1 MKKNLQIWSDIVSR
15 WSSHCLIP
23 LITSSL
29 LLLSR
34 FEGTH
39 TSKREIMT
47 PLQPHLRLNAD
58 ACLRDAACHLYYCSQ
73 PIRVWVF
80 GSVASKEERAPVH
93 WINGVNN
100 SLWRFSDYAQT
111 EWPHSTGRQTKT
123 AQSTAST
130 QKTNQYT
137 PKNKPANTGESSIET
152 PKKLLSYASRNSVQ
166 RSGTYTDL

>member
-1 MKKNLQIWSDIVSR
+1 MKKNLQIWSDRVSR

-152 PKKLLSYASRNSVQ
+152 PKKLLSYASRNSV
-166 RSGTYTDL
+166 